1 MKRIFWRCVTLA
13 MLAIISFMCVGFV
26 AAILLAV
33 ESVVGIPWLRESI
46 NLENYAIGVFVAAF
60 VCHTRYSFA
69 LYTSTMHGERD
80 TWPIIVKYWMYI
92 WTSWLYVAYYVITE
106 FIECTEIVTIWRYF
120 RNKWRDKRVIN
131 KSTNDE

>member
-1 MKRIFWRCVTLA
+1 MKRIFWRCVTLV

-46 NLENYAIGVFVAAF
+46 SIENYAIGVFVAAL
-60 VCHTRYSFA
+60 VCHTRYFFA
-69 LYTSTMHGERD
+69 LYTSTMNVERD
-80 TWPIIVKYWMYI
+80 TWPILVKYWMCI
-92 WTSWLYVAYYVITE
+92 WTSWLYVAYCVITE